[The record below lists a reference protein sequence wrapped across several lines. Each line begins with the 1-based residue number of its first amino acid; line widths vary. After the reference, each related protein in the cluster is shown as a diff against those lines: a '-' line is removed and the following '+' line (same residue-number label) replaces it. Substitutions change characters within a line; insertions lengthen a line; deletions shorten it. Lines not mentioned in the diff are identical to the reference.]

1 MARITK
7 DETRKA
13 TFYRSGKWVI
23 EIEDSVGA
31 HGPALEM
38 YIGLEDYSL
47 RMCCN
52 RMPLEQPHAMDG
64 KTHYTREEVTE
75 MLLSSFPDY
84 TEEYLE
90 EVGEDE
96 EE

>member
-23 EIEDSVGA
+23 EIEERTDADGA
-31 HGPALEM
+31 VLTM
-38 YIGLEDYSL
+38 YIELEGYTV
-47 RMCCN
+47 RMYCIG
-52 RMPLEQPHAMDG
+52 MPLNTPNAVDG

-90 EVGEDE
+90 EVGEYE
-96 EE
+96 EA